1 MIDNYWGPISNI
13 SVDNN
18 LLVGG
23 GFTVYSTTR
32 NSAAARSSRCFVHQQ
47 PHGRRAN
54 TGSPTSHGT
63 NPTYTGN
70 VNDGAALAATL
81 NTSANTGS
89 GSSGG
94 GTTTPPTT
102 PTPNAPVITSGDHVT
117 NDNTVTVSGTAAAGS
132 TVTVLDGTTKL
143 GTTTVGS
150 NGSWSYTTAAL
161 SDGKHSLTATD
172 TVSGKTSAASS
183 AATLTID
190 TKAPVAPVLVSDS
203 VVNTNQVL
211 LNGTAE
217 ANSKITVYDGNT
229 VVGTATAG
237 SNGTWSV
244 TTGALASG
252 SQVLTATATDA
263 AGNTSA
269 KSAGL
274 DPVIGSPTTPPAAGV
289 PVITS
294 GNHTTNDNTVTLT
307 GTAVAGSTVTV
318 FDGAAKLGTV
328 TVNSS
333 GAWNYTTAA
342 LNDGSHSLTAT
353 DTVSGKTSAASSA
366 ATIIVDTHAPGA
378 PVLVGDSVVNT
389 NQVKVSGTAE
399 ANSTITVYDG
409 NSVVGTATAGSNG
422 AWNFTTGALNTGSH
436 VLTATA
442 SDAAGN
448 TSGHS
453 QALDPVIGGGSTTP
467 PTAPSGLTGV
477 VDVGTNYFLG
487 STGPELKYH
496 GAAVASGQFQD
507 WIPIS
512 SVHLD
517 SGGYDVAWKNSS
529 GQFTFWTTDSQGNF
543 QYYPTH
549 GVALA
554 ANSTTVESY
563 ETIFHQDLNGDH
575 TIGVPGNPSSPSTP
589 STPGSSASIGVTSLT
604 DSSSGLVT
612 IKGTAD
618 ASSQVKLFD
627 GTTALGTVKAA
638 ADGTWSYTSSSAVS
652 DTVHTYTAQQ
662 LDSSG
667 HVTATSG
674 NAILG
679 SSGANTLTSTGGNNL
694 FTGNGHPDTF
704 VFAANFGKDTITDF
718 NANSS
723 SRGHDVIQFS
733 KSVFDSFAD
742 VLAHAT
748 QSGQNVVIADSAG
761 DSLTLKNV
769 NLSAL
774 DRHDFHFA

>member
-1 MIDNYWGPISNI
+1 MATTTPNGGWPDASNTGLPPGVTLTASGDLVITKAGTVISGLNITGTVTIEAANVTLENCKITSGAYFVVNVTAGTTGAVVQNCEINGLGNTSGNVGINGQGTFIGNNIYNVENGINVTGATVIENNYIHDMHAAGSPHYDGIQIDGGVSNISIEHNTVINNNSSVSAIMIDNYWGPISNI

-23 GFTVYSTTR
+23 GFTVYD
-32 NSAAARSSRCFVHQQ
+32 AQQ
-47 PHGRRAN
+47 FSGGTISGVSFTNNHMGAGQYGI
-54 TGSPTSHGT
+54 TDFTGT

-244 TTGALASG
+244 TTSALASG

-274 DPVIGSPTTPPAAGV
+274 DPVIDPPTTPPAAGV

-366 ATIIVDTHAPGA
+366 ATIIVDTHAPTAPTLGIFTQAGA
-378 PVLVGDSVVNT
+378 TVGTTTTVDDFLL
-389 NQVKVSGTAE
+389 KGTAE
-399 ANSTITVYDG
+399 ANSTVKIFDAG
-409 NSVVGTATAGSNG
+409 KQVGTATANSSG
-422 AWNFTTGALNTGSH
+422 AWSFDTGHEANGSH
-436 VLTATA
+436 TFTSTAT
-442 SDAAGN
+442 DAAGN
-448 TSGHS
+448 TSAASAAKGVAIS
-453 QALDPVIGGGSTTP
+453 AGSTN
-467 PTAPSGLTGV
+467 SGT
-477 VDVGTNYFLG
+477 TIESSG
-487 STGPELKYH
+487 STSLVHSGHNYYLDGVGVGSGPELKYG
-496 GAAVASGQFQD
+496 GAAVTTG
-507 WIPIS
+507 
-512 SVHLD
+512 SVRRF
-517 SGGYDVAWKNSS
+517 Y
-529 GQFTFWTTDSQGNF
+529 
-543 QYYPTH
+543 
-549 GVALA
+549 
-554 ANSTTVESY
+554 
-563 ETIFHQDLNGDH
+563 
-575 TIGVPGNPSSPSTP
+575 
-589 STPGSSASIGVTSLT
+589 
-604 DSSSGLVT
+604 
-612 IKGTAD
+612 AD
-618 ASSQVKLFD
+618 RSR
-627 GTTALGTVKAA
+627 
-638 ADGTWSYTSSSAVS
+638 ADRNWV
-652 DTVHTYTAQQ
+652 
-662 LDSSG
+662 
-667 HVTATSG
+667 
-674 NAILG
+674 
-679 SSGANTLTSTGGNNL
+679 
-694 FTGNGHPDTF
+694 
-704 VFAANFGKDTITDF
+704 
-718 NANSS
+718 
-723 SRGHDVIQFS
+723 
-733 KSVFDSFAD
+733 
-742 VLAHAT
+742 
-748 QSGQNVVIADSAG
+748 
-761 DSLTLKNV
+761 
-769 NLSAL
+769 
-774 DRHDFHFA
+774 